1 MHTET
6 KIALNPGGNHL
17 SGHVVPQTTTPQYK
31 KKYFMEEISSRIR
44 QTDYLNPV
52 TLY

>member
-17 SGHVVPQTTTPQYK
+17 SGNVVSQTIPQYK
-31 KKYFMEEISSRIR
+31 KKY
-44 QTDYLNPV
+44 
-52 TLY
+52 